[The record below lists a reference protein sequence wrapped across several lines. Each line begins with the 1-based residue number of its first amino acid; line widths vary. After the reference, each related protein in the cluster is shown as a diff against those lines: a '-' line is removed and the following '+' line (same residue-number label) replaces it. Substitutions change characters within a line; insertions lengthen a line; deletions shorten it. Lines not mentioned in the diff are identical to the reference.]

1 MVIVSHGTW
10 FDSTTCKVEVV
21 SSGSVGGCSGV
32 VVVVGDGGGV
42 GRQTFGVK
50 PRAMDNS
57 SKV

>member
-1 MVIVSHGTW
+1 MALWSGHRRV
-10 FDSTTCKVEVV
+10 KLRLLVV
-21 SSGSVGGCSGV
+21 VLVVVVVVWWCGG